1 LSTVEYLLVEQT
13 CRHTEMVDAK
23 IIMTHALDVIQTA
36 KAFCVAQLHVFALEL
51 VFKCAVNIVSVI
63 YHIIK

>member
-1 LSTVEYLLVEQT
+1 
-13 CRHTEMVDAK
+13 MVDAK
-23 IIMTHALDVIQTA
+23 IITMHALDVIQTA
-36 KAFCVAQLHVFALEL
+36 KAFCVAHMHVLTLEL